1 MSDYYS
7 GPVRS
12 GVTTDKPTTPANEKH
27 TTAVYYGPP
36 QVFSGAGTSPSQY
49 PQSNDDGGLPS
60 YPEQQLTPGQEA
72 PPPTTTPNEKRLF
85 QQQQQD
91 SHVNTLP
98 TTSLNNQMSDY
109 YAAPVRSGMIT
120 EKPATPGNE
129 ILTTAVYHGPPQ
141 VVGGAGRPM
150 SQYPQSND
158 GGILPSYPSQ
168 QPTPAPEAPIKT
180 TPNEKHSSQQQ
191 QQDSQVIPIGL
202 LDQNPGFIKCP
213 ECGESHLTNTTRVI
227 GGTNQL
233 SYFQPPFF
241 WRWTDIYGSMWAL
254 LATLVAACFV
264 PYMMNSLKNVE
275 HRCSNCDVHLATWY
289 RSSGTRQINRK
300 EKPSKKK

>member
-7 GPVRS
+7 
-12 GVTTDKPTTPANEKH
+12 
-27 TTAVYYGPP
+27 
-36 QVFSGAGTSPSQY
+36 
-49 PQSNDDGGLPS
+49 
-60 YPEQQLTPGQEA
+60 
-72 PPPTTTPNEKRLF
+72 
-85 QQQQQD
+85 
-91 SHVNTLP
+91 
-98 TTSLNNQMSDY
+98 
-109 YAAPVRSGMIT
+109 APVRSGI
-120 EKPATPGNE
+120 ESQSPATPNE
-129 ILTTAVYHGPPQ
+129 KHTLAVYHGPPQ
-141 VVGGAGRPM
+141 VIGGAGRPM

-158 GGILPSYPSQ
+158 DNFLPSYQSPSS
-168 QPTPAPEAPIKT
+168 QPTPPPESSVIEKRTFASSLGFNATATQEVIPPISPISPITALPEA
-180 TPNEKHSSQQQ
+180 TPKEENLPSQKD
-191 QQDSQVIPIGL
+191 QQDPQVIPIGL
-202 LDQNPGFIKCP
+202 LDQNSGFIKCP

-289 RSSGTRQINRK
+289 RASGTRRVDL
-300 EKPSKKK
+300 EKKSSKKK